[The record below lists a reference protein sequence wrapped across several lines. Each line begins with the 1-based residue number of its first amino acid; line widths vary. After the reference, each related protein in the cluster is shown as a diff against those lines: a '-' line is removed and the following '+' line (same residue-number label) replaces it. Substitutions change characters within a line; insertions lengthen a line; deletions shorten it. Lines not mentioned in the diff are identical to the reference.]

1 MASRRLWRVFSG
13 EGGTVIGEEGL
24 VRAAGGGH
32 SGGLSPLPEA
42 PAMSRPSAVPSFL
55 LRHRGSLTG
64 VLLVGVLLAWYF
76 RAYGRGAG
84 GVSFV
89 PHAPDMALLMAQPA
103 TIQIH
108 IAAALTALLI
118 GLVLLA
124 GVKGNTL
131 HRTLGW
137 IWVAAM
143 MTTAVSSFFI
153 RVIHPGSL
161 SWIHLI
167 SGWTVIALPM
177 AVHAA
182 RRHRVADHRRA
193 MTGLFVGG
201 LLIAG
206 VLTLLPGRLM
216 WRVMFS

>member
-1 MASRRLWRVFSG
+1 MVNGEGKTANGEDRLASGRARGQSESPSPSPEVAVMSRRSATLTR
-13 EGGTVIGEEGL
+13 
-24 VRAAGGGH
+24 
-32 SGGLSPLPEA
+32 LS
-42 PAMSRPSAVPSFL
+42 
-55 LRHRGSLTG
+55 RHRGSLIG
-64 VLLVGVLLAWYF
+64 LVVIAILLVWYVFTYGSALASLPF
-76 RAYGRGAG
+76 R
-84 GVSFV
+84 
-89 PHAPDMALLMAQPA
+89 PHLPDMALLLAQPL
-103 TIQIH
+103 TIQLH

-137 IWVAAM
+137 IWVVAM
-143 MTTAVSSFFI
+143 MTTAISSFFI
-153 RVIHPGSL
+153 RAINPGAL

-182 RRHRVADHRRA
+182 RRHRVVAHRRG

-201 LLIAG
+201 LLVAG
-206 VLTLLPGRLM
+206 ALTFLPGRLM
-216 WRVMFS
+216 WRVMFG

>member
-1 MASRRLWRVFSG
+1 VGNG
-13 EGGTVIGEEGL
+13 EGKAATGEDGL
-24 VRAAGGGH
+24 ARAGVGAQAGVPSLTPEVR
-32 SGGLSPLPEA
+32 
-42 PAMSRPSAVPSFL
+42 AMSRLSARLS
-55 LRHRGSLTG
+55 RHRGSLIG
-64 VLLVGVLLAWYF
+64 VVVIAGLLAWYVF
-76 RAYGRGAG
+76 TYGGALAG
-84 GVSFV
+84 LSFV
-89 PHAPDMALLMAQPA
+89 PHAPDMALLLAQPL
-103 TIQIH
+103 TVQLH

-124 GVKGNTL
+124 GTKGNTL

-137 IWVAAM
+137 IWVVAM

-153 RVIHPGSL
+153 RTINPGAL

-182 RRHRVADHRRA
+182 RRHRVAAHRQG

-206 VLTLLPGRLM
+206 ALTFLPGRLM
-216 WRVMFS
+216 WRVVFG